1 MFRYIALLVVSIVAA
16 VTGNESTCGPT
27 RPSPVPFCD
36 KPDMGSCGNACCV
49 VDVEL
54 PSKPDDVY
62 ATTHS
67 WLKSE
72 GTDRSFTYVTGPNK
86 AGQNPGD
93 DLRPYNI
100 SWLWIF
106 QGTHT
111 TTKGYVDTINFNIQK
126 GKGGSGTLMRVAN
139 LANIHGALG
148 DNGQS
153 YKTIHYLLSAIY
165 PESVKQGISLVFG
178 CGQTTLPFLNTSQ
191 Y

>member
-86 AGQNPGD
+86 VTTVFGPHRAVPNVM
-93 DLRPYNI
+93 
-100 SWLWIF
+100 
-106 QGTHT
+106 T
-111 TTKGYVDTINFNIQK
+111 TTVPPPRRDKTQEMIFARTTLA
-126 GKGGSGTLMRVAN
+126 GSGSSRAPTRPPKATLTPSISTFRKAKAV
-139 LANIHGALG
+139 LAR
-148 DNGQS
+148 
-153 YKTIHYLLSAIY
+153 
-165 PESVKQGISLVFG
+165 
-178 CGQTTLPFLNTSQ
+178 
-191 Y
+191 